1 MTDLTNTILGFIE
14 SPNSGALMISGDWGC
29 GKTYHIDN
37 VVFPK
42 LKELKYIPIRVSLF
56 GITSIDNL
64 PLLIFDQYVNV
75 DMDDKWENLKMKG
88 KKILGKISKKIH
100 AIKIGSDYIDID
112 IEKLINI
119 NKKSCYRIVPADKV
133 VIVLDDLERAV
144 KTIDIYTL
152 LGAINDLVEQRKY
165 KIIVVSNN
173 SYLHENEKDNLI
185 FKEKVIEK
193 TIVYNPDIVTLYKDL
208 LNEGKYGDDYK
219 SFMCNS
225 DCISIIN
232 PNNSVYKSNLVKSSL
247 SNIRIL
253 KFAIIHFYKVFECLW
268 KNQNDKEDE
277 DFSVFLKA
285 LWACTVGL
293 SVEYKRNKL
302 TSQNKNEYSEYSDS
316 PLASFLL
323 LDNIKKDDDGLVE
336 NFYEPEEDRLQKE
349 EWISSSNII
358 RYMYTT
364 YVENHNLPIII
375 STELFDL
382 ITSGYYLNETSLLER
397 WKKFKEE
404 RLSVKKKPAYSLLEI
419 FLNSSI
425 YTFPDDEIP
434 SMLNK
439 LASHVGE
446 GDFNDNVSYVN
457 AATYLLHYQ
466 SLTSY
471 SEDELKQ
478 LITNGIDKMYLRI
491 ADVTSIMKNSLNMI
505 EYEIPEISK
514 WVIKYEKEKMEEVS
528 AQKKKSEIEDI
539 CQQFSK
545 DIEALSKRITSSYGD
560 SKTPDFIDTPILSY
574 IPEETVIEKMKD
586 ISPREILAL
595 GNILNFRF
603 EPSNTHV
610 KINLELPF
618 IHNIEKGISMRKK
631 EKRFSD
637 YVIEDYLNKIIE
649 KIKEENQNLS

>member
-29 GKTYHIDN
+29 GKTYHIEN

-42 LKELKYIPIRVSLF
+42 LKEKDYIPIRVSLF
-56 GITSIDNL
+56 GITSIDDL
-64 PLLIFDQYVNV
+64 PLLISEKYTDNIKTGET
-75 DMDDKWENLKMKG
+75 DITKKIIKKG
-88 KKILGKISKKIH
+88 KNGLSEISSVVPKIRE
-100 AIKIGSDYIDID
+100 YID
-112 IEKLINI
+112 IEKLINKY
-119 NKKSCYRIVPADKV
+119 NKYFYYRSVPANKV

-364 YVENHNLPIII
+364 YVENHNLPIIV

-404 RLSVKKKPAYSLLEI
+404 RLSVKKNPAYSLLEI

-425 YTFPDDEIP
+425 YTFPDDKIP
-434 SMLNK
+434 SMLNE
-439 LASHVGE
+439 LASHVE
-446 GDFNDNVSYVN
+446 KGDFNDNVSYVN

-471 SEDELKQ
+471 SEDELKR

-514 WVIKYEKEKMEEVS
+514 WVIKYEKGKMEEVS

-539 CQQFSK
+539 SQQFSK

-603 EPSNTHV
+603 EPSNTLV

-631 EKRFSD
+631 GKRFSD